1 MLSKTIGSRTL
12 QIATDTDH
20 LNDSRRKE
28 SEERRPESQSGEESG
43 RKAAAEA
50 EEAEAPSQRPSG
62 ESLQSVLSWAR
73 RQIN

>member
-28 SEERRPESQSGEESG
+28 SEERRPEPPSREESECRTATEG
-43 RKAAAEA
+43 EGAET
-50 EEAEAPSQRPSG
+50 PDPRSSG